1 METSNRYCRVYKLK
15 CAGAS
20 ARERSRTP
28 ATPQGAPLPTAG
40 CQRRAVRGGGAQART
55 RAAVA
60 PEARGRRR
68 TASGVRLRC
77 GGSGGDCER
86 LSR

>member
-1 METSNRYCRVYKLK
+1 METSNRYCRVSMLE

-20 ARERSRTP
+20 ARERARTP

-40 CQRRAVRGGGAQART
+40 CKRRAGRGGGAQART